1 MVRGGESGTPQS
13 GMGGHMWVSAQILDA
28 KTDTAAGAHTYSS
41 ENNRPEEEEEAGVF
55 LLSTRRRKARR
66 VL

>member
-1 MVRGGESGTPQS
+1 MAKVEHRRVGWADTS
-13 GMGGHMWVSAQILDA
+13 HMWVSAQILDA